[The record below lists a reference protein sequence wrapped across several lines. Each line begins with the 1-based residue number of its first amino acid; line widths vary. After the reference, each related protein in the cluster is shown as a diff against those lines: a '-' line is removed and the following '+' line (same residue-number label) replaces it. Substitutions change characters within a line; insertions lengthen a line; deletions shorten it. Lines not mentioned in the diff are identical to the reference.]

1 MSRSP
6 RPPVAHVC
14 GGLSP
19 SIRRITVQRLMLTY
33 SVASRSP
40 PRGLFEGQNTNTF
53 ALDLYI
59 PFGEAGTTATSAS
72 LTAYGIPRRPDPVK
86 EPVLRA
92 LWDKM
97 FAKKPTFIEAR
108 LVVDTVWHSRPR
120 HQRGQFGLAGNRA
133 GAVVETASLGFNP
146 PQPAN
151 MIFAEWKV
159 PVITPTGEPGTQI
172 VGFRVGLGGYGTSQ
186 LLQAGAA
193 ATITGNSVS
202 YWAWTGWVPAGY
214 KVDNLEI
221 QAGDTVSVL
230 VCAPESDHGYVS
242 MMNQRASQ
250 AISVGVTDPQGTT
263 PYDGSSV
270 EWIIE
275 AVNTEMPD
283 FGSVTF
289 TRLAA
294 GTQNHTI
301 NLAKAFTV
309 NTIAGGTMLAAQN
322 EVEVIWNA
330 AI

>member
-1 MSRSP
+1 
-6 RPPVAHVC
+6 
-14 GGLSP
+14 
-19 SIRRITVQRLMLTY
+19 
-33 SVASRSP
+33 
-40 PRGLFEGQNTNTF
+40 
-53 ALDLYI
+53 
-59 PFGEAGTTATSAS
+59 
-72 LTAYGIPRRPDPVK
+72 
-86 EPVLRA
+86 
-92 LWDKM
+92 M
-97 FAKKPTFIEAR
+97 FAKKPTFIEAK
-108 LVVDTVWHSRPR
+108 LVEDTVWHSRPR
-120 HQRGQFGLAGNRA
+120 PQRGQFGLAGNWA

-151 MIFAEWKV
+151 MVFAEWKV
-159 PVITPTGEPGTQI
+159 PAIKPTGEPGTQI
-172 VGFRVGLGGYGTSQ
+172 VGFWVGLGGYGTNQ
-186 LLQAGAA
+186 LLQAGTA

-202 YWAWTGWVPAGY
+202 YWAWTEWVPAGY

-242 MMNQRASQ
+242 MLNQRTNQ

-275 AVNTEMPD
+275 AIGSEMPD

-289 TRLAA
+289 TQLSA
-294 GTQNHTI
+294 GTQSHSI

-309 NTIAGGTMLAAQN
+309 NTVASGKTLATGEILAAQN
-322 EVEVIWNA
+322 EVEVVWDA